1 MSNPTFDQAFQL
13 LSVVREA
20 DKNLEGLQALYT
32 TGLLSD
38 LLKAENPAKVDREAF
53 RKLLGFDPSS
63 FRVKMGAAETTDEIA
78 AYLNANGFNYVNEWI
93 NQKNFPLKAKEIP
106 EDDEVVIYDPGTSF
120 TEEEGLAILKR
131 EGLLRPTYEHG
142 LRFAREHGTTT
153 TSAKKPFVI
162 FLHEPWQDPDGD
174 RRIVCVNRYP
184 DDRKLSLGY
193 PGSRFGGNC
202 VLAGVRPRK

>member
-20 DKNLEGLQALYT
+20 DKTLEGLQALYA

-38 LLKAENPAKVDREAF
+38 LLKTEDPAKVDREAF

-63 FRVKMGAAETTDEIA
+63 FRVKMGAAETTDEIV

-93 NQKNFPLKAKEIP
+93 NQKNFPLKAKETP
-106 EDDEVVIYDPGTSF
+106 EDDEIVIYDPGTSF

-142 LRFAREHGTTT
+142 LRFAREHGTAT

-174 RRIVCVNRYP
+174 RRIVYVNRYP
-184 DDRKLSLGY
+184 DNRGLDLYY
-193 PGSRFGGNC
+193 PVNGFYGDC

>member
-162 FLHEPWQDPDGD
+162 FLHEPWRDPRGH
-174 RRIVCVNRYP
+174 RRVVCVRRSP
-184 DDRKLSLGY
+184 DYRELGLY
-193 PGSRFGGNC
+193 CPGSKFCDYC

>member
-1 MSNPTFDQAFQL
+1 M
-13 LSVVREA
+13 
-20 DKNLEGLQALYT
+20 
-32 TGLLSD
+32 
-38 LLKAENPAKVDREAF
+38 
-53 RKLLGFDPSS
+53 
-63 FRVKMGAAETTDEIA
+63 
-78 AYLNANGFNYVNEWI
+78 NEWI

-162 FLHEPWQDPDGD
+162 FLHEPWRDPSGD
-174 RRIVCVNRYP
+174 RRIVCVDRNP
-184 DDRKLSLGY
+184 DDRELYLVY
-193 PGSRFGGNC
+193 PDCGFDDRC

>member
-162 FLHEPWQDPDGD
+162 FLHEPWQDPSGNRRVVYVD
-174 RRIVCVNRYP
+174 RNPDNREL
-184 DDRKLSLGY
+184 RLHY
-193 PGSRFGGNC
+193 PGLKFHDHC